1 MIERIDEQQF
11 AERRAQ
17 VEVERADAVR
27 QASFCTQN
35 ISSMQAPDS
44 ENQEEGENNK
54 LMMVVVFLLVA
65 LGVALAVGVAV
76 MPLVQ

>member
-1 MIERIDEQQF
+1 MIERVDEQQF

-17 VEVERADAVR
+17 VEVERADAVLR
-27 QASFCTQN
+27 SSFCTQN

-44 ENQEEGENNK
+44 ENREEGENNK
-54 LMMVVVFLLVA
+54 LIMVVVFLLVA
-65 LGVALAVGVAV
+65 LGVALVGVAV